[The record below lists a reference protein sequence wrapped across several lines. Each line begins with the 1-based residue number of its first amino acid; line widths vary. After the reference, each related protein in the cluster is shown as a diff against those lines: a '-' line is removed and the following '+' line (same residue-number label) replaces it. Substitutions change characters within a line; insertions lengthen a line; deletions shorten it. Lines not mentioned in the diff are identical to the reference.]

1 VEAAPLGKVMLTM
14 GNCEA
19 HWRIFDLL
27 SAKNLI
33 YRFCAAS
40 SSTLDARHG
49 ALAYDQQCAA
59 QARFSW

>member
-1 VEAAPLGKVMLTM
+1 MGK
-14 GNCEA
+14 CEA

-33 YRFCAAS
+33 YRFCTAS
-40 SSTLDARHG
+40 FSTPDARHG